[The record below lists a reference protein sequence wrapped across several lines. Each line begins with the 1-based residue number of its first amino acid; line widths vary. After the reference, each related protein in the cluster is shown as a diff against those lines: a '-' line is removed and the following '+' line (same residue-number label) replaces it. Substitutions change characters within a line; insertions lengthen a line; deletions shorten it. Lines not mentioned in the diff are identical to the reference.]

1 MHDRPVPRLRLL
13 RGRGDLTRSK
23 TDPAAP
29 LEYDAAVAGLRS
41 RGRFGISLGLA
52 RIEALLD
59 ELGNPQR
66 GLRGALVGGT
76 NGKGSVVALARSVL
90 QVAGFRVGTMPKPH
104 LVSYRERI
112 AIDGIPISRERFAA
126 ALASVMPAIDAVSN
140 RLGPP
145 TEFEALTAAAFVEL
159 TRAGVDVALVEIGL
173 GGRLDATNVL
183 DAGVAAITN
192 VQHDHERLLG
202 PTLAAIGAEKAA
214 IIKRGNLAVT
224 GARGRG
230 LVPILERCAAVG
242 APLRRSGAR
251 QPYQVQVRDSS
262 WDGLLIDA
270 TTPAWQM
277 HGVRVGLLGSHQ
289 AANAGVALALLDA
302 LIEDAARRGAELR
315 VDEAAIRQGL
325 AAAQWSGRLELL
337 ADTTFGRILLDGA
350 HNPAGARALA
360 RALGELGMRRFPMV
374 FGATRGK
381 RVSAVLRALAPLEP
395 RPIFTR
401 VQEGSAMAPADL
413 LRRWRR
419 FTDQP
424 AHVASTPD
432 EALRL
437 ATSLRRTPEQPM
449 LVAGSLYLVGA
460 VRGMLRG
467 EEEDAR

>member
-1 MHDRPVPRLRLL
+1 MAALR
-13 RGRGDLTRSK
+13 T
-23 TDPAAP
+23 
-29 LEYDAAVAGLRS
+29 

-66 GLRGALVGGT
+66 QLRGALVGGT
-76 NGKGSVVALARSVL
+76 NGKGSVVALVRSVL
-90 QVAGFRVGTMPKPH
+90 QQTGQRVGTMPKPH

-126 ALASVMPAIDAVSN
+126 ALASVMPAVDVVSQ

-159 TRAGVDVALVEIGL
+159 TRAGVDLALVEVGL

-202 PTLAAIGAEKAA
+202 STLAAIGAEKAA
-214 IIKRGNLAVT
+214 IIKPGNLAVT
-224 GARGRG
+224 GAGGRG
-230 LVPILERCAAVG
+230 LVPILERCAAVD
-242 APLRRSGAR
+242 ALLRRAGTA
-251 QPYQVQVRDSS
+251 QPYHVTVRDSG
-262 WDGLLIDA
+262 WDGLDIDA
-270 TTPAWQM
+270 TTPAGQM
-277 HGVRVGLLGSHQ
+277 QGMRLGLLGSHQ
-289 AANAGVALALLDA
+289 AANAAVALALLDA
-302 LIEDAARRGAELR
+302 LGEDAARHGRQLR
-315 VDEAAIRQGL
+315 VDEAAIRRGF
-325 AAAQWSGRLELL
+325 ATARWPGRLELL
-337 ADTTFGRILLDGA
+337 EDTPFGDVLLDGA

-360 RALGELGMRRFPMV
+360 RALGELGMRGFPMV

-381 RVSAVLRALAPLEP
+381 RVSAVLRTLATLEP

-401 VQEGSAMAPADL
+401 VQEGSAMPADEL

-419 FTDQP
+419 FTDLP
-424 AHVASTPD
+424 AYVAATPD
-432 EALRL
+432 EAVRL
-437 ATSLRRTPEQPM
+437 AAGLRRKPGQPM
-449 LVAGSLYLVGA
+449 VVAGSLYLVGA

-467 EEEDAR
+467 EEEEDAQ